1 MNWKREAEQKL
12 RNYAACRRALTA
24 IPLMIEE
31 LKCRRKGVRSA
42 RVDGRAVS
50 GGTNGREEMLVSS
63 LNRQEE
69 LEQRLAATKVYVAGV
84 EEALSALN
92 EEEKLILDRF
102 YIHPIRGCAGS
113 LCEELCMER
122 SNVYRRKDQALRH
135 FTMALYGW
143 EEA

>member
-1 MNWKREAEQKL
+1 MRWDGTPSPITL
-12 RNYAACRRALTA
+12 RIN
-24 IPLMIEE
+24 
-31 LKCRRKGVRSA
+31 VSSA
-42 RVDGRAVS
+42 QS
-50 GGTNGREEMLVSS
+50 GIGQSNGREEMLVSS